1 MIIPVLDLKDGKA
14 VSGKSGAR
22 ETYKPLKTI
31 FHESS
36 SPCKIAKALS
46 DRGASRIY
54 VADLDSIEGTGS
66 NFHIIK
72 DINEHHVSVTLDC
85 GVGNINDVRN
95 ALKVAD
101 KVIVATETLHN
112 IEALSLIFDSF
123 SKDRLV
129 ISVDIKNGKLFS
141 KHLKINVEDLIK
153 KIKELNP
160 QEIILLDISKVGL
173 ERGVNLE
180 LIKKFQ
186 GMEKSL
192 IIGGGIRE
200 HDIIQ
205 LEKIGI
211 NKFLV
216 GTALHNGN
224 LKVKF

>member
-1 MIIPVLDLKDGKA
+1 VM
-14 VSGKSGAR
+14 
-22 ETYKPLKTI
+22 
-31 FHESS
+31 
-36 SPCKIAKALS
+36 
-46 DRGASRIY
+46 
-54 VADLDSIEGTGS
+54 
-66 NFHIIK
+66 
-72 DINEHHVSVTLDC
+72 LDC

-101 KVIVATETLHN
+101 KVIVATETLQN
-112 IEALSLIFDSF
+112 IEALSLILDSF

-141 KHLKINVEDLIK
+141 KHLKIRLEDLIK
-153 KIKELNP
+153 KIKDLNP

-186 GMEKSL
+186 GMKKSL

-211 NKFLV
+211 NKFLL

>member
-1 MIIPVLDLKDGKA
+1 
-14 VSGKSGAR
+14 
-22 ETYKPLKTI
+22 
-31 FHESS
+31 
-36 SPCKIAKALS
+36 
-46 DRGASRIY
+46 
-54 VADLDSIEGTGS
+54 
-66 NFHIIK
+66 
-72 DINEHHVSVTLDC
+72 
-85 GVGNINDVRN
+85 VRN

-101 KVIVATETLHN
+101 KVIVATETLQN
-112 IEALSLIFDSF
+112 IEDLSLILDSF

-141 KHLKINVEDLIK
+141 KYLKISVEDLIK

-224 LKVKF
+224 LMVKF